1 MLSNNTILHVI
12 PRLTNGGAE
21 IVLAR
26 LVKELANKNISQF
39 VVTLQGSDADFNH
52 QKVSQFAQVV
62 HLKTAKFNLVQWLDE
77 NPNAKI
83 IAWMY
88 RPILFAHRLKSKS
101 TANPDIYWNIRNSNF
116 RYFQIIQRCSLYA
129 FGVLSHLLKPKII
142 YCSNRAKLTHQAYFF
157 SKENHTVIPNRWAKV
172 TANLPSINQPKTPT
186 FLYVGRYDTMKGPK
200 RLIKLFSAF
209 VKKQPEACLQIAGSG
224 WTKKMIP
231 KEIENNVVLIGNTDK
246 IYNYYANATALL
258 FTSYSEGYPNV
269 LVEAIVSGLPV
280 IAFEA
285 GDSKLILQDYAFG
298 DTVNSNQSFLLA
310 MEKVSS
316 HPHTLNERK
325 KEVTIQKEKLNFSKT
340 VLEYLKF
347 LSF

>member
-1 MLSNNTILHVI
+1 
-12 PRLTNGGAE
+12 
-21 IVLAR
+21 
-26 LVKELANKNISQF
+26 
-39 VVTLQGSDADFNH
+39 
-52 QKVSQFAQVV
+52 
-62 HLKTAKFNLVQWLDE
+62 
-77 NPNAKI
+77 
-83 IAWMY
+83 
-88 RPILFAHRLKSKS
+88 
-101 TANPDIYWNIRNSNF
+101 
-116 RYFQIIQRCSLYA
+116 
-129 FGVLSHLLKPKII
+129 
-142 YCSNRAKLTHQAYFF
+142 
-157 SKENHTVIPNRWAKV
+157 
-172 TANLPSINQPKTPT
+172 
-186 FLYVGRYDTMKGPK
+186 
-200 RLIKLFSAF
+200 
-209 VKKQPEACLQIAGSG
+209 
-224 WTKKMIP
+224 MIP

>member
-1 MLSNNTILHVI
+1 MISGTVLHII
-12 PRLTNGGAE
+12 PTLQNGGAE
-21 IVLAR
+21 TVLTR
-26 LVKELANKNISQF
+26 LVEELANKNIPQF
-39 VVTLQGSDADFNH
+39 VVTLQGSDTDFNH

-62 HLKTAKFNLVQWLDE
+62 HLKTAKVNLVQWLDE
-77 NPNAKI
+77 NPNTKI

-142 YCSNRAKLTHQAYFF
+142 YCSNQAKLTHQAYFF
-157 SKENHTVIPNRWAKV
+157 SKQNQRVIPNRWAKV

-246 IYNYYANATALL
+246 IYTYYANATALL

-298 DTVNSNQSFLLA
+298 NTVKSNHSFLLA
-310 MEKVSS
+310 MEKASS
-316 HPHTLNERK
+316 HPHSLNERTN
-325 KEVTIQKEKLNFSKT
+325 ELTIQKEKLNFSKT
-340 VLEYLKF
+340 VLEYLQF
-347 LSF
+347 LSL